1 MSEGETEYDQ
11 GLLDYLGQFIT
22 EHKKIVMERVLA
34 ERTRFITVI
43 LEDIFKPH
51 NASAVLRTCD
61 CFGIQDIHVIEKIK
75 SYKVNPYVTR
85 GASQWVDLHRYFREE
100 GSSVQSCFQTL
111 RQKGYKIYGT
121 SPTPQSISIYDLEP
135 SEKLAL
141 VFGNEHDGISDEVKS
156 NCDGLVHIP
165 MLGFTESFNI
175 SVAASI
181 LLFELIQK
189 VEKYQHPDFYL
200 SNDEKQLLKLKW
212 YKSVVKNADLHQ
224 KAYQKTL

>member
-1 MSEGETEYDQ
+1 
-11 GLLDYLGQFIT
+11 
-22 EHKKIVMERVLA
+22 
-34 ERTRFITVI
+34 
-43 LEDIFKPH
+43 
-51 NASAVLRTCD
+51 
-61 CFGIQDIHVIEKIK
+61 
-75 SYKVNPYVTR
+75 
-85 GASQWVDLHRYFREE
+85 
-100 GSSVQSCFQTL
+100 
-111 RQKGYKIYGT
+111 
-121 SPTPQSISIYDLEP
+121 
-135 SEKLAL
+135 L